1 MFTSNDD
8 NVGSLS
14 VSTCVETSGM
24 DLTPVVIIVGLWTLI
39 PTDVK
44 FIDCSSLDKN
54 SCQGSSVRR
63 EQTSQFGACLL
74 SLVQSQHCL
83 SVPTRESH
91 LSCTYRNNSC
101 NLPSHNIMTSTPD
114 LRHEQAHLHQCHFSK
129 VFCGAILEFLRSCD
143 NELSIGNDL
152 WLHCGDLMSLT
163 SVFVLRLVVWCEM
176 KREGGCRYR
185 RMWFDF

>member
-24 DLTPVVIIVGLWTLI
+24 DLTPIVIIVGLWTLI
-39 PTDVK
+39 LTDVK

-74 SLVQSQHCL
+74 SLVWSQHRL
-83 SVPTRESH
+83 PMLTRESC

-114 LRHEQAHLHQCHFSK
+114 LRHEQAHLHQHHFLK
-129 VFCGAILEFLRSCD
+129 VFHSAVSEFLRSCD
-143 NELSIGNDL
+143 DELLISNDL
-152 WLHCGDLMSLT
+152 QLHHWDLIGLMS
-163 SVFVLRLVVWCEM
+163 VLCVEDGGVVWD
-176 KREGGCRYR
+176 KRGGEV
-185 RMWFDF
+185 

>member
-1 MFTSNDD
+1 MFALNDN

-14 VSTCVETSGM
+14 VSTCVEASDT
-24 DLTPVVIIVGLWTLI
+24 DLTPVIIVVGLWTLI

-44 FIDCSSLDKN
+44 FIDCSSLDKT
-54 SCQGSSVRR
+54 SCQGSGVRR

-74 SLVQSQHCL
+74 SLVRSQHCL
-83 SVPTRESH
+83 PVPTRESR

-101 NLPSHNIMTSTPD
+101 NLPSYNIMTSTPD

-143 NELSIGNDL
+143 NKLLIGNDL
-152 WLHCGDLMSLT
+152 QLCCGDLMSLT
-163 SVFVLRLVVWCEM
+163 SVSCVEA
-176 KREGGCRYR
+176 GGVT
-185 RMWFDF
+185 